1 MNLCNINIVIDG
13 KQPLENHIIIS
24 YIVIILI
31 IYGLNFDMLGGSNS
45 IKYMFVV
52 CGAESL
58 VQNHIH
64 YTTAKAIYSMAQGE
78 KLRVCSADEG

>member
-1 MNLCNINIVIDG
+1 MNLCNMNIMIDG

-31 IYGLNFDMLGGSNS
+31 ICGLNFDMLGGSNS
-45 IKYMFVV
+45 IIYMFVV

-58 VQNHIH
+58 VQNHNH
-64 YTTAKAIYSMAQGE
+64 YTTARAIYSVVQE
-78 KLRVCSADEG
+78 RKIEGMLC